1 MTTNTTNILITV
13 QFPENLLEQIRQ
25 VSPALRIITHQAQAP
40 EDIPVDVWN
49 KIEVLYTD
57 RILPLP
63 PSVPNLRWVQSH
75 FAGIDMIAGHPLL
88 QQRDIHVTTL
98 SGAAA
103 SQVAE
108 YALMMML
115 ALGRKMPELVLAQQK
130 ADWPRDRWDRFKPTE
145 IRGSTVGLVGYG
157 SIGREIARNVISL
170 GGRIVAVKRD
180 VKHPGDRGYMP
191 DNLGDPK
198 GDLFFRLYPVQA
210 IKSMLKLCDFVVICL
225 PLTPSTRGLIGEIE
239 LAAMKP
245 SAYLI
250 DVSRGGIVNP
260 QALLTALQEKRIAG
274 AGLDVFVEEPLP
286 STSPFWK
293 LPTVLISPHISGIS
307 KHYSQRAVDLF
318 CENLR
323 LYLAGSSLLNVFDPE
338 LGY

>member
-13 QFPENLLEQIRQ
+13 QFPENLFEQIRQ

-108 YALMMML
+108 YSLMMML

-198 GDLFFRLYPVQA
+198 GDLFFRLARPLGSLQTHGNSRQHRWVGRVWQYRARNRPKRYHPGWADCCHQA
-210 IKSMLKLCDFVVICL
+210 GCQ
-225 PLTPSTRGLIGEIE
+225 TPGGPGLYARQFG
-239 LAAMKP
+239 
-245 SAYLI
+245 
-250 DVSRGGIVNP
+250 
-260 QALLTALQEKRIAG
+260 
-274 AGLDVFVEEPLP
+274 
-286 STSPFWK
+286 
-293 LPTVLISPHISGIS
+293 
-307 KHYSQRAVDLF
+307 
-318 CENLR
+318 
-323 LYLAGSSLLNVFDPE
+323 
-338 LGY
+338 